1 MKRKTDKT
9 PAQHSKA
16 LTPLLHCFTR
26 AHPCVC
32 RPLHGSRQWSRGSP
46 VQAQDVP
53 HRVRPRQR
61 LQGHHEPRMRTC
73 VDPLATQI
81 GCLRVCVCACVCL
94 CACVRVCVC
103 MCVRACMHVCVVAH
117 ALATALQPHAR
128 PFTPLLSTPPFL
140 SDVPAKSPSCHLQ
153 VFRALLSAL
162 IMAPS
167 LAAVAVLS
175 VRRLVA
181 HTHTYTHV
189 YTHTH
194 ARAHTR
200 KE

>member
-1 MKRKTDKT
+1 
-9 PAQHSKA
+9 
-16 LTPLLHCFTR
+16 
-26 AHPCVC
+26 
-32 RPLHGSRQWSRGSP
+32 
-46 VQAQDVP
+46 
-53 HRVRPRQR
+53 
-61 LQGHHEPRMRTC
+61 MRTC

-181 HTHTYTHV
+181 HTHTR
-189 YTHTH
+189 
-194 ARAHTR
+194 ARAQRVTR
-200 KE
+200 PTTALLRNCRGRVHVQRVLDRLQAQRIRQQDPQVHVVGF